1 MNAETRRLLDLERA
15 FRRQA
20 QHYRREV
27 HRLEQ
32 LADDARIS
40 AWQIQRRELTGL
52 MGVME
57 EKETAA

>member
-1 MNAETRRLLDLERA
+1 MNPEIRRLLDLERA

-32 LADDARIS
+32 LADDARLS
-40 AWQIQRRELTGL
+40 AWHIQRRELERALGE
-52 MGVME
+52 V
-57 EKETAA
+57 AA